1 MSEKPRTPTAAVI
14 VLVVVLVGGLLAL
27 RLVEM
32 PWWGWVLGFAG
43 LAVAGWVFA
52 RFAAHAPRHDR
63 FVLEDRWATA
73 LPVSEALERISAHF
87 AGEGATVHES
97 QDRTTVEMGSDR
109 KFRFLGIESA
119 RGRRAFPSVLNIAA
133 EPSRAG
139 AVLSARAR
147 DNLGWY
153 LFMRP
158 GVPRWAAERN
168 AHLIDTC
175 RSLTRPEDTE
185 SQEPGGTH
193 LGRLTE
199 REPDPG
205 PGPMDALN
213 ISNLVK
219 IWLAW
224 LILTALAVFAGLD
237 LSLGT
242 YAAFTGMAVVVTA
255 GMWWAERRRKSKW
268 AARDHDLR

>member
-1 MSEKPRTPTAAVI
+1 MSEKPRTSTPAVI
-14 VLVVVLVGGLLAL
+14 VLVVVLLVGFLVL

-32 PWWGWVLGFAG
+32 PWWGWVLALGALVVAG
-43 LAVAGWVFA
+43 LVFA
-52 RFAAHAPRHDR
+52 RFAEHAPRHER

-73 LPVSEALERISAHF
+73 LPVAEALERITAHF
-87 AGEGATVHES
+87 ADEGATIREG
-97 QDRTTVEMGSDR
+97 QDEITIEVGSDR
-109 KFRFLGIESA
+109 KFRFRGVESA
-119 RGRRAFPSVLNIAA
+119 RGRRAFPSTLTVTGA
-133 EPSRAG
+133 PSGNGSA
-139 AVLSARAR
+139 LSAQAR

-158 GVPRWAAERN
+158 GVTRWAAERN

-175 RSLTRPEDTE
+175 RALTLPEDAPGPDT
-185 SQEPGGTH
+185 GGTH

-224 LILTALAVFAGLD
+224 LILTVLALFAGLD

>member
-32 PWWGWVLGFAG
+32 PWWGWILGLGG
-43 LAVAGWVFA
+43 LVVAGWVFA

-73 LPVSEALERISAHF
+73 LPVSGALERISAHF
-87 AGEGATVHES
+87 AGEGATIHKS
-97 QDRTTVEMGSDR
+97 QDEITVEMGSDR
-109 KFRFLGIESA
+109 KFRFLGVEST
-119 RGRRAFPSVLNIAA
+119 RGRRAFPAILNITA
-133 EPSRAG
+133 EPSGTG
-139 AVLSARAR
+139 AVLSVRAR

-175 RSLTRPEDTE
+175 RALTRPEGAENQDG
-185 SQEPGGTH
+185 GGTH
-193 LGRLTE
+193 LGRLTA

-224 LILTALAVFAGLD
+224 LILTVLALFAGLD

-242 YAAFTGMAVVVTA
+242 YAAVTGMAVVVTA

>member
-1 MSEKPRTPTAAVI
+1 M
-14 VLVVVLVGGLLAL
+14 L
-27 RLVEM
+27 
-32 PWWGWVLGFAG
+32 
-43 LAVAGWVFA
+43 
-52 RFAAHAPRHDR
+52 
-63 FVLEDRWATA
+63 
-73 LPVSEALERISAHF
+73 
-87 AGEGATVHES
+87 
-97 QDRTTVEMGSDR
+97 
-109 KFRFLGIESA
+109 
-119 RGRRAFPSVLNIAA
+119 SV
-133 EPSRAG
+133 
-139 AVLSARAR
+139 RAR

-175 RSLTRPEDTE
+175 RALTRPEDAE
-185 SQEPGGTH
+185 NQEPGSTH

-199 REPDPG
+199 REPDSG

-224 LILTALAVFAGLD
+224 LILTVLALFAGLD